1 MSFLGKYAETL
12 YALMRIV
19 AGFLFLCHGGQK
31 LFGWFGAEKAGEPLM
46 MVAGVIELV
55 GGLLIMIGL
64 FAGIAAFIASGEMA
78 AAYFMAHAPRGFWPI
93 ENHGELPALYCF
105 VFLYIAARGSGA
117 LSLDRMRRRG
127 TVPVEARGGP
137 DADPAGR
144 HETGVWLPTG
154 C

>member
-93 ENHGELPALYCF
+93 ENHGELPALYSF

-127 TVPVEARGGP
+127 PSR
-137 DADPAGR
+137 
-144 HETGVWLPTG
+144 
-154 C
+154 